1 MQRAETRCLITVTVY
16 WCILLL
22 YSVNENIYNVCN
34 IYMLYRVTLSGQT
47 KSSGVVLA
55 TVLTKPNKYLRCVIN
70 IILTYGPLDQYT
82 EFHAYTKTVNIP
94 SAKTCSLKARF

>member
-1 MQRAETRCLITVTVY
+1 MQHIHV
-16 WCILLL
+16 IQ
-22 YSVNENIYNVCN
+22 SNV
-34 IYMLYRVTLSGQT
+34 IWTKT

>member
-34 IYMLYRVTLSGQT
+34 IYMLYRVTLSGHRQNPAIGNGINKT
-47 KSSGVVLA
+47 K
-55 TVLTKPNKYLRCVIN
+55 
-70 IILTYGPLDQYT
+70 
-82 EFHAYTKTVNIP
+82 
-94 SAKTCSLKARF
+94 